1 MKAKPYQIIA
11 WSQLGGGIAGVVVLL
26 PTIAFQNVA
35 RLGAAY
41 YVLATT
47 GFLFAAWAGWL
58 LLRKKALGRELSLA
72 VQVLQI
78 VQITAAG
85 WMVQYATG
93 LQVLVKTGP
102 GLFQV
107 SPGVN
112 AAVWFGPTIL
122 PVDWQIAVNLFALW
136 ASIYL
141 GWKWIGYPSSA
152 SEAAV
157 EIKEVASTSSGTA

>member
-1 MKAKPYQIIA
+1 MRAKPYQIIA
-11 WSQLGGGIAGVVVLL
+11 WSELAGGTAGVAVLL
-26 PTIAFQNVA
+26 PIAAFQNVA
-35 RLGAAY
+35 RLGAGY
-41 YVLATT
+41 YVQAAT
-47 GFLFAAWAGWL
+47 GFLFAAWAGWRL
-58 LLRKKALGRELSLA
+58 LQRKPLGRELSLA
-72 VQVLQI
+72 VQLLQI

-112 AAVWFGPTIL
+112 AAVWLGPTIV

-141 GWKWIGYPSSA
+141 GWEWMGYPSSA
-152 SEAAV
+152 SEPAM
-157 EIKEVASTSSGTA
+157 EIKEATSSSSGTA